1 MTLVSSKYFCDSVGD
16 LRLATSLAADMDRK
30 GRFDLVTTAFNFTG
44 VFSLVPVS
52 LLVDF
57 TARPGGFSQIL
68 C

>member
-52 LLVDF
+52 
-57 TARPGGFSQIL
+57 
-68 C
+68 